1 MAAVPAGQVEDART
15 LGRAQAVE
23 HERHLEARLLDGL
36 FFTQRRDIARVEEV
50 LEPIPPAHS
59 RRSIFRPGHPMSR
72 LHDAARTEART
83 IGVSVIL
90 SAGLRRLLP
99 GSPDGPRRHTL
110 AAGANLGDLLA
121 ALGITAATDLTAAV
135 DGELADHAT
144 RSATAPRSCS
154 SCRWKVAVAGGA
166 AAEGEATIRKAV
178 KGFCSKRQQR
188 RRQQQEGSSKDV
200 AARPLTSHRSEDN
213 EMAQLRIPLDEK
225 RFNSGQTWKDYMA
238 QMGDTRAKTEGNY
251 ANSKLTDEERKFF
264 GSVNGVKY
272 VVMLA
277 ENWCGDVHRNSPLIA
292 HIVEAMPG
300 AELRV
305 FLRDQNADLRDA
317 FLNNGYQSIPVVVF
331 FDKDWNEIGRWLER
345 AHGATTASSG
355 IRARTLGA
363 VPQGAS
369 KEQQD
374 AAMNEFRAQ
383 VQAEYDKPGG
393 ALWRAAAAEVKLL
406 LETRLGAKK

>member
-1 MAAVPAGQVEDART
+1 
-15 LGRAQAVE
+15 
-23 HERHLEARLLDGL
+23 
-36 FFTQRRDIARVEEV
+36 
-50 LEPIPPAHS
+50 
-59 RRSIFRPGHPMSR
+59 
-72 LHDAARTEART
+72 
-83 IGVSVIL
+83 
-90 SAGLRRLLP
+90 
-99 GSPDGPRRHTL
+99 
-110 AAGANLGDLLA
+110 
-121 ALGITAATDLTAAV
+121 
-135 DGELADHAT
+135 
-144 RSATAPRSCS
+144 
-154 SCRWKVAVAGGA
+154 
-166 AAEGEATIRKAV
+166 
-178 KGFCSKRQQR
+178 
-188 RRQQQEGSSKDV
+188 
-200 AARPLTSHRSEDN
+200 
-213 EMAQLRIPLDEK
+213 MAQLRIPLDEK

-238 QMGDTRAKTEGNY
+238 QMGDTRAKTEANY

-264 GSVNGVKY
+264 SGISGVKY

-305 FLRDQNADLRDA
+305 FLRDQNADLRDT

-345 AHGATTASSG
+345 AHGATTVTAG
-355 IRARTLGA
+355 IRARTLGV

-374 AAMNEFRAQ
+374 AAMGEFRNQ

-406 LETRLGAKK
+406 METRLGAKK

>member
-1 MAAVPAGQVEDART
+1 
-15 LGRAQAVE
+15 
-23 HERHLEARLLDGL
+23 
-36 FFTQRRDIARVEEV
+36 
-50 LEPIPPAHS
+50 
-59 RRSIFRPGHPMSR
+59 
-72 LHDAARTEART
+72 
-83 IGVSVIL
+83 
-90 SAGLRRLLP
+90 
-99 GSPDGPRRHTL
+99 
-110 AAGANLGDLLA
+110 
-121 ALGITAATDLTAAV
+121 
-135 DGELADHAT
+135 
-144 RSATAPRSCS
+144 
-154 SCRWKVAVAGGA
+154 
-166 AAEGEATIRKAV
+166 
-178 KGFCSKRQQR
+178 
-188 RRQQQEGSSKDV
+188 
-200 AARPLTSHRSEDN
+200 
-213 EMAQLRIPLDEK
+213 MAQLTIPLDAK
-225 RFNSGQTWKDYMA
+225 RFATGLTWKDYMA
-238 QMGDTRAKTEGNY
+238 QMGDTRAKTEANY

-264 GSVNGVKY
+264 GGISGVKY

-305 FLRDQNADLRDA
+305 FLRDQNADLRDT

-345 AHGATTASSG
+345 AHGATTVTAG

-374 AAMNEFRAQ
+374 AAMGEFRNQ

-406 LETRLGAKK
+406 LETKLGAKK

>member
-1 MAAVPAGQVEDART
+1 
-15 LGRAQAVE
+15 
-23 HERHLEARLLDGL
+23 
-36 FFTQRRDIARVEEV
+36 
-50 LEPIPPAHS
+50 
-59 RRSIFRPGHPMSR
+59 
-72 LHDAARTEART
+72 
-83 IGVSVIL
+83 
-90 SAGLRRLLP
+90 
-99 GSPDGPRRHTL
+99 
-110 AAGANLGDLLA
+110 
-121 ALGITAATDLTAAV
+121 
-135 DGELADHAT
+135 
-144 RSATAPRSCS
+144 
-154 SCRWKVAVAGGA
+154 
-166 AAEGEATIRKAV
+166 
-178 KGFCSKRQQR
+178 
-188 RRQQQEGSSKDV
+188 
-200 AARPLTSHRSEDN
+200 
-213 EMAQLRIPLDEK
+213 MAQLKIPMDDK
-225 RFNSGQTWKDYMA
+225 RFSTGLTWKDYMA
-238 QMGDTRAKTEGNY
+238 QMGDTRARTEQNY

-264 GSVNGVKY
+264 SGVTGVKY

-305 FLRDQNADLRDA
+305 FFRDQNADLRDT

-345 AHGATTASSG
+345 AHGATGVTTG

-374 AAMNEFRAQ
+374 AAMAEFRKQ

-406 LETRLGAKK
+406 METRLGAK

>member
-1 MAAVPAGQVEDART
+1 
-15 LGRAQAVE
+15 
-23 HERHLEARLLDGL
+23 
-36 FFTQRRDIARVEEV
+36 
-50 LEPIPPAHS
+50 
-59 RRSIFRPGHPMSR
+59 
-72 LHDAARTEART
+72 
-83 IGVSVIL
+83 
-90 SAGLRRLLP
+90 
-99 GSPDGPRRHTL
+99 
-110 AAGANLGDLLA
+110 
-121 ALGITAATDLTAAV
+121 
-135 DGELADHAT
+135 
-144 RSATAPRSCS
+144 
-154 SCRWKVAVAGGA
+154 
-166 AAEGEATIRKAV
+166 
-178 KGFCSKRQQR
+178 
-188 RRQQQEGSSKDV
+188 
-200 AARPLTSHRSEDN
+200 
-213 EMAQLRIPLDEK
+213 MAQLRIPLDEK

-238 QMGDTRAKTEGNY
+238 QMGDTRAKTEANF

-264 GSVNGVKY
+264 SGVSGVKY

-305 FLRDQNADLRDA
+305 FLRDQNADLRDT

-345 AHGATTASSG
+345 AHGATTVTAG

-374 AAMNEFRAQ
+374 AAMGEFRTQ

-406 LETRLGAKK
+406 LETTLGAKK